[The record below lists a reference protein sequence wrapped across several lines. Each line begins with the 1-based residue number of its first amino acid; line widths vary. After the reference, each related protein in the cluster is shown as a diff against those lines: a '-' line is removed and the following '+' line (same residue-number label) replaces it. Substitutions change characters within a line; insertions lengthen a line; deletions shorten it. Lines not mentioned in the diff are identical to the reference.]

1 MRTYRGLMRYLEG
14 AVPYI
19 LMAIVSA
26 PFLTMYI
33 GFFLRAFGEGAVLG
47 ILPRKWGFSNFQ
59 FLWKPIAWGLGQ
71 TTMWTALGN
80 TILFAVTSG
89 IVVTVI
95 CMLAGYAL
103 SRVEFRG
110 RNFYL
115 VLQLVLHAVP
125 GQILLIAVFFLL
137 LYVGLL
143 HRIPGVALAR
153 ASLEIPLGI
162 WMAKGFFDG
171 IPWDVERS
179 AMVDG
184 CTRFQVWYKIFLPL
198 VKPGIAAVFIW
209 GFLFAWHD
217 FIYVYTLLPGTIKVM
232 STLIQSLLATEV
244 IDYGYLAALSL
255 IYAVPPLALFV
266 FLQRALLKVPVFGG
280 KGIG

>member
-1 MRTYRGLMRYLEG
+1 MGAKVRQWWNKVASYLILG
-14 AVPYI
+14 AV
-19 LMAIVSA
+19 AA
-26 PFLTMYI
+26 PFLTMYV
-33 GFFLRAFGEGAVLG
+33 GFFLRAFGKGMYLG
-47 ILPRKWGFSNFQ
+47 VVPKEFGFANFQ
-59 FLWKPIAWGLGQ
+59 FLWKPIAWGLEQ

-80 TILFAVTSG
+80 TVFFAVTSALA
-89 IVVTVI
+89 VTII

-103 SRVEFRG
+103 SRIEFRG
-110 RNFYL
+110 KNFFL
-115 VLQLVLHAVP
+115 VLQLFLHAVP
-125 GQILLIAVFFLL
+125 GQILLIAIFFLL
-137 LYVGLL
+137 FYIKLL
-143 HRIPGVALAR
+143 HKIPGVALAR

-179 AMVDG
+179 AMIDG
-184 CTRFQVWYKIFLPL
+184 CTRFQVWYRVFLPL

-217 FIYVYTLLPGTIKVM
+217 FIYVYTLLPGTIKLM

-255 IYAVPPLALFV
+255 IYMIPPLSLFV
-266 FLQRALLKVPVFGG
+266 FLQRALLRVPVFGG
-280 KGIG
+280 KGV

>member
-1 MRTYRGLMRYLEG
+1 MKQVTK
-14 AVPYI
+14 AIPYV
-19 LMAIVSA
+19 LLLLVAA

-33 GFFLRAFGEGAVLG
+33 GFFLRAFGERMTLG
-47 ILPRKWGFSNFQ
+47 LIPERWGVINFR
-59 FLWKPIAWGLGQ
+59 FLWQPIAWGLEQ
-71 TTMWTALGN
+71 TTIWTVFGN
-80 TILFAVTSG
+80 TLLFATISGFIVT
-89 IVVTVI
+89 II

-103 SRVEFRG
+103 ARVEFQG
-110 RNFYL
+110 KTLFL

-125 GQILLIAVFFLL
+125 GQILLIAIFFLL
-137 LYVGLL
+137 LYIKLL
-143 HRIPGVALAR
+143 YQIPGVALAR
-153 ASLEIPLGI
+153 AALEIPLGI

-179 AMVDG
+179 AMIDG

-217 FIYVYTLLPGTIKVM
+217 FIYVYTLLPGTVKLM

-244 IDYGYLAALSL
+244 IDYGYLAAMSM
-255 IYAVPPLALFV
+255 IYSIPPLGLFI
-266 FLQRALLKVPVFGG
+266 FLQRILLKVPIFGG
-280 KGIG
+280 KGAA

>member
-1 MRTYRGLMRYLEG
+1 MKQVTK
-14 AVPYI
+14 AIPYV
-19 LMAIVSA
+19 LLLLVAA

-33 GFFLRAFGEGAVLG
+33 GFFLRAFGERMTLG
-47 ILPRKWGFSNFQ
+47 LIPERWGIINFR
-59 FLWKPIAWGLGQ
+59 FLWQPIAWGLEQ
-71 TTMWTALGN
+71 TTIWTVFGN
-80 TILFAVTSG
+80 TLLFATISGFIVT
-89 IVVTVI
+89 II

-103 SRVEFRG
+103 ARVEFQG
-110 RNFYL
+110 KTLFL

-125 GQILLIAVFFLL
+125 GQILLIAIFFLL
-137 LYVGLL
+137 LYIKLL
-143 HRIPGVALAR
+143 YQIPGVALAR
-153 ASLEIPLGI
+153 AALEIPLGI

-179 AMVDG
+179 AMIDG

-217 FIYVYTLLPGTIKVM
+217 FIYVYTLLPGTVKLM

-244 IDYGYLAALSL
+244 IDYGYLAAMSM
-255 IYAVPPLALFV
+255 IYSIPPLGLFI
-266 FLQRALLKVPVFGG
+266 FLQRILLKVPIFGG
-280 KGIG
+280 KGAA

>member
-1 MRTYRGLMRYLEG
+1 MAYKRLAK
-14 AVPYI
+14 AVPYLI
-19 LMAIVSA
+19 LLLVAA
-26 PFLTMYI
+26 PFLTMYV
-33 GFFLRAFGEGAVLG
+33 GFFLRAFGERMVLG
-47 ILPRKWGFSNFQ
+47 IIPDRWGISNFR
-59 FLWKPIAWGLGQ
+59 FLWQPIAWGLEQ

-80 TILFAVTSG
+80 TAFFAAVSGFIVTA
-89 IVVTVI
+89 I
-95 CMLAGYAL
+95 CMLAGYTL
-103 SRVEFRG
+103 SRIEFRG
-110 RNFYL
+110 KSFFL

-125 GQILLIAVFFLL
+125 GQILLIAIFFLL
-137 LYVGLL
+137 LYIGLL
-143 HRIPGVALAR
+143 HQIPGVALAR
-153 ASLEIPLGI
+153 AALEIPLGI

-198 VKPGIAAVFIW
+198 VRPGIAAVFIW

-217 FIYVYTLLPGTIKVM
+217 FIYVYTLLPGTIKLM
-232 STLIQSLLATEV
+232 ATLIQSLLATEV

-255 IYAVPPLALFV
+255 VYLIPPLALFV

-280 KGIG
+280 KGAA

>member
-1 MRTYRGLMRYLEG
+1 MAYKRLAK
-14 AVPYI
+14 AVPYLI
-19 LMAIVSA
+19 LLLVAA
-26 PFLTMYI
+26 PFLTMYV
-33 GFFLRAFGEGAVLG
+33 GFFLRAFGERMVLG
-47 ILPRKWGFSNFQ
+47 IIPDRWGISNFR
-59 FLWKPIAWGLGQ
+59 FLWQPIAWGLEQ

-80 TILFAVTSG
+80 TVFFAAVSGFIVTA
-89 IVVTVI
+89 I

-103 SRVEFRG
+103 SRIEFRG
-110 RNFYL
+110 KSFFL

-125 GQILLIAVFFLL
+125 GQILLIAIFFLL
-137 LYVGLL
+137 LYIGLL
-143 HRIPGVALAR
+143 HQIPGVALAR
-153 ASLEIPLGI
+153 AALEIPLGI

-198 VKPGIAAVFIW
+198 VRPGIAAVFIW

-217 FIYVYTLLPGTIKVM
+217 FIYVYTLLPGTIKLM
-232 STLIQSLLATEV
+232 ATLIQSLLATEV

-255 IYAVPPLALFV
+255 VYSIPPLALFV

-280 KGIG
+280 KGAA

>member
-1 MRTYRGLMRYLEG
+1 MAYKRGTKAIPYL
-14 AVPYI
+14 I
-19 LMAIVSA
+19 LGFVAA
-26 PFLTMYI
+26 PFLIMYV
-33 GFFLRAFGEGAVLG
+33 GFFLRAFGEKMVLG
-47 ILPRKWGFSNFQ
+47 IIPAQWGIYNFR
-59 FLWKPIAWGLGQ
+59 FLWQPITWGLEQ
-71 TTMWTALGN
+71 TTMWTAFGN
-80 TILFAVTSG
+80 TMFFATLSG
-89 IVVTVI
+89 FIVTVI

-110 RNFYL
+110 RSFFL
-115 VLQLVLHAVP
+115 ILQLVLHAVP

-137 LYVGLL
+137 LYIGLL

-153 ASLEIPLGI
+153 AALEIPLGV

-171 IPWDVERS
+171 IPWDVERA

-184 CTRFQVWYKIFLPL
+184 CTRLQVWYKIFLPL

-232 STLIQSLLATEV
+232 ATLIQSLLATEV

-255 IYAVPPLALFV
+255 IYSIPPLSLFI
-266 FLQRALLKVPVFGG
+266 FLQRALLKVPIFGG
-280 KGIG
+280 KGT

>member
-1 MRTYRGLMRYLEG
+1 MRTHRRLWRHVER
-14 AVPYI
+14 AVPYLLLACI
-19 LMAIVSA
+19 SA
-26 PFLTMYI
+26 PFLIMYV
-33 GFFLRAFGEGAVLG
+33 GFFLRAFGEGMLLG
-47 ILPRKWGFSNFQ
+47 IVPQKWGFSNFQ

-71 TTMWTALGN
+71 TTMWAALGN

-89 IVVTVI
+89 VVVTVI

-103 SRVEFRG
+103 SRIEFPG

-115 VLQLVLHAVP
+115 TLQLVLHAVP
-125 GQILLIAVFFLL
+125 GQILLIAIFFLL

-143 HRIPGVALAR
+143 HRLPGVALAR

-217 FIYVYTLLPGTIKVM
+217 FIYVYTLLPGTVKVM

-255 IYAVPPLALFV
+255 VYTLPPLTLFV

-280 KGIG
+280 KGLG

>member
-1 MRTYRGLMRYLEG
+1 MVYKRLAKL
-14 AVPYI
+14 VPYFI
-19 LMAIVSA
+19 LFLVAL
-26 PFLTMYI
+26 PFLTMYV
-33 GFFLRAFGEGAVLG
+33 GFFMRAFGEKMTLEIIPERWSA
-47 ILPRKWGFSNFQ
+47 RNFR
-59 FLWKPIAWGLGQ
+59 FLWQPIAWGLEQ
-71 TTMWTALGN
+71 TTVWIAFGN
-80 TILFAVTSG
+80 TVFFAAVSGFIVT
-89 IVVTVI
+89 TV

-110 RNFYL
+110 KTFFL

-125 GQILLIAVFFLL
+125 GPILLIGIFFLL
-137 LYVGLL
+137 LYIGLL
-143 HRIPGVALAR
+143 HQIPGVALAR
-153 ASLEIPLGI
+153 AALEIPLGI
-162 WMAKGFFDG
+162 WMAKGFFDR

-217 FIYVYTLLPGTIKVM
+217 FIYVYTLLPGTIKLM

-244 IDYGYLAALSL
+244 IDYGYLAAMSL
-255 IYAVPPLALFV
+255 VYALPPLALFI
-266 FLQRALLKVPVFGG
+266 FLQRALLKVPIFGG
-280 KGIG
+280 KGVA

>member
-1 MRTYRGLMRYLEG
+1 MWAKGRWWFNRVAPYLLLS
-14 AVPYI
+14 AVT
-19 LMAIVSA
+19 A
-26 PFLTMYI
+26 PFLIMYVS
-33 GFFLRAFGEGAVLG
+33 FFLRAFGKGFSLSIV
-47 ILPRKWGFSNFQ
+47 PRELGFSNFR
-59 FLWKPIAWGLGQ
+59 FLWEPIAWGLEK

-80 TILFAVTSG
+80 TMVFALTSG
-89 IVVTVI
+89 LMVTVI

-103 SRVEFRG
+103 SRIEFRG
-110 RNFYL
+110 KNLFL
-115 VLQLVLHAVP
+115 VLQLFLHAVP
-125 GQILLIAVFFLL
+125 GQILLIAIFFLL
-137 LYVGLL
+137 FYLKLLYK
-143 HRIPGVALAR
+143 IPGVALAR

-179 AMVDG
+179 AMIDG

-217 FIYVYTLLPGTIKVM
+217 FIYVYTLLPGTVKLM
-232 STLIQSLLATEV
+232 STLIQSLVATEV

-255 IYAVPPLALFV
+255 VYMLPPLFLFM
-266 FLQRALLKVPVFGG
+266 FLQRSLLRVPLFTG
-280 KGIG
+280 KGV